1 MDRATTQRA
10 FRRAAQDA
18 RIRKQVSIHSLRHS
32 YATHLVEAGLNL
44 RGVQD
49 PLGHASPT
57 TTARYVRM
65 TETSRQQQD
74 TAINEL
80 VDRLTA
86 AVRTAGVKAR

>member
-1 MDRATTQRA
+1 MDRGTTQRA
-10 FRRAAQDA
+10 FKRAAEDA

-49 PLGHASPT
+49 QLGHASPT

-65 TETSRQQQD
+65 TETSRLQQD
-74 TAINEL
+74 EAINGL
-80 VDRLTA
+80 LDRLVR
-86 AVRTAGVKAR
+86 AVRSAPARR